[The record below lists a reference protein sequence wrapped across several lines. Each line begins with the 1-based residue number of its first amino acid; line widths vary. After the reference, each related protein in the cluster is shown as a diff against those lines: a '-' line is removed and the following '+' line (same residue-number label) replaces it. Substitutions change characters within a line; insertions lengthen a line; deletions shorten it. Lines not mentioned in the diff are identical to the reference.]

1 MLADIGKSWAQSG
14 KNLLAETTSMPTSR
28 TSVGK
33 MKRISSRA
41 RFYGATEE
49 EATLR
54 VRLARKEEER
64 KGRERRK
71 KRKNRWKAEAVD
83 RDDEFDRTAEGAEAL
98 YNSQHTPL
106 KRILGLE
113 NMDEIHTGFQQ
124 GGGYTD
130 PIMDALPLKLAYKE
144 SALLVKHKGIPLS
157 TRICL
162 TGHHLCIARGGDP
175 RTMTD
180 RIPLMEMVKVEM
192 LQDGEWVIVVPAEC
206 LSVCLSVSLSD
217 RLSV

>member
-1 MLADIGKSWAQSG
+1 LTP
-14 KNLLAETTSMPTSR
+14 KNPA
-28 TSVGK
+28 
-33 MKRISSRA
+33 
-41 RFYGATEE
+41 E
-49 EATLR
+49 EASLR
-54 VRLARKEEER
+54 VRQAKKEEER
-64 KGRERRK
+64 RGRERRK
-71 KRKNRWKAEAVD
+71 KRKNKRKAETVD

-106 KRILGLE
+106 KRILGLK